1 MTVSLM
7 PTYQRMP
14 VSFERGQGPWL
25 WSTQGQRY
33 LDAISGIA
41 VCNLGHA
48 HPKIAEALCD
58 QARTLIHTSNLYG
71 ITLQEQL
78 AEKLSALSGLD
89 NAFFSN
95 SGAEANEAALKLAR
109 KYGHSLGI
117 SHPKVIV
124 MENSFH
130 GRTLFT
136 LSATGNS
143 KVQEGFEPLVESF
156 IRVPFGD
163 GDAIEALQDPEIVAI
178 FLEPIQGEGGI
189 RIASDE
195 YLKRLRALCDQRRWL
210 LMFDEVQCGMG
221 RSGRWF
227 GFQHANIKPDVMTL
241 AKALGNGFP
250 IGACLARGA
259 AAGVLTPGK
268 HGSTF
273 GGNPL
278 ACRAA
283 LSVIDIL
290 SDEHLVER
298 AASLG
303 ETIRSAFQEAFKNNP
318 KVKEVRGKGLMIG
331 IELDAPCME
340 LPLKALDA
348 HILINVTAERTI
360 RLLPPLILNDD
371 ETRHLIDTVTGVV
384 DAHTGY

>member
-259 AAGVLTPGK
+259 AAAVLTPGK

-348 HILINVTAERTI
+348 HILINVTAKRTI

-371 ETRHLIDTVTGVV
+371 ETRHLIDTVIGVV